1 MAKNNNIVW
10 IGLGTLAVVG
20 GALYL
25 FLRKNKKS
33 YSLTSE
39 LTSSLQQS
47 NDIAEQA
54 LKSGTPVSSTPTL
67 DSLLKSWGFKVSPV
81 KPFTPIKPI
90 TSMSL
95 TELRNLDKP
104 VASNNTGLSF
114 TPVSIG
120 GLAAS
125 TKFGSFK

>member
-81 KPFTPIKPI
+81 KPI